1 MLTDPLD
8 PDAEVKTLFME
19 TKRCVLYIIRV
30 QSGSD
35 LLSILVQPI
44 THTDEDRWH
53 NLVQSELRA
62 STKTKHRTAY
72 SDNPN
77 PLTDLAALSYAELKR
92 TALEHVLALES
103 AGRLSRHNHYQD
115 LLNAIA
121 LDIRTKHRRRV
132 QRARELATARL
143 TLARLQE
150 QATYLDTR
158 LRAYNDY
165 VEQAMATLQK
175 GNEAGKGRK
184 RRFVLPFTKQWEH
197 ERELA
202 RSGRVPR
209 FGSWKY
215 SAQEL
220 AARTVLVN
228 WQGREPSTWGR
239 LDLTLSSNEVG
250 VFCVEGSAG
259 SVGLPGASAEI
270 TLDEL
275 LQAQWNGTP
284 FLELFDQGE
293 RVRFE
298 VGSFVGLIMRK
309 FYKDRDG

>member
-1 MLTDPLD
+1 MANDAD

-19 TKRCVLYIIRV
+19 TKRCILYIIRV
-30 QSGSD
+30 QSGPD
-35 LLSILVQPI
+35 LLSILVQPV
-44 THTDEDRWH
+44 TPADEDRWET
-53 NLVQSELRA
+53 LVQSELRTSSA
-62 STKTKHRTAY
+62 KPKHRSAY

-77 PLTDLAALSYAELKR
+77 PLTDIASLSYAELKR
-92 TALEHVLALES
+92 TALEHVVALES
-103 AGRLSRHNHYQD
+103 FGRLSRHNRYQD

-132 QRARELATARL
+132 LRARELAATRL
-143 TLARLQE
+143 TLGRLDE
-150 QATYLDTR
+150 QAKYLDTR

-165 VEQAMATLQK
+165 VEQAMATLQR
-175 GNEAGKGRK
+175 GHDAKGRRK
-184 RRFVLPFTKQWEH
+184 RFVLPFTKQWDH

-215 SAQEL
+215 AAQEL
-220 AARTVLVN
+220 QTRGVLVN
-228 WQGREPSTWGR
+228 WQGRAPVTWNR
-239 LDLTLSSNEVG
+239 LDITLSSNEVG
-250 VFCVEGSAG
+250 VFNVEGSMG
-259 SVGLPGASAEI
+259 SVGIPGASAEI

-284 FLELFDQGE
+284 FLEMFDEGE

-298 VGSFVGLIMRK
+298 VGSFVGLVMRK

>member
-1 MLTDPLD
+1 
-8 PDAEVKTLFME
+8 ME
-19 TKRCVLYIIRV
+19 TKRCILYIIRI
-30 QSGSD
+30 QSGPD

-44 THTDEDRWH
+44 TPADEDRWQT
-53 NLVQSELRA
+53 LVRSELRA
-62 STKTKHRTAY
+62 CSAKPKHRTAY

-77 PLTDLAALSYAELKR
+77 PLFDIASLSYAELKS

-103 AGRLSRHNHYQD
+103 AGRLSRHNRYQD

-132 QRARELATARL
+132 LRTQELASTRQ
-143 TLARLQE
+143 TLSRLQD
-150 QATYLDTR
+150 QAGYLDTR

-165 VEQAMATLQK
+165 VEQAMATLQR
-175 GNEAGKGRK
+175 GNESGRAGRR
-184 RRFVLPFTKQWEH
+184 RRFVMPFTKQWDH
-197 ERELA
+197 ERELT

-220 AARTVLVN
+220 STRGVLVN
-228 WQGREPSTWGR
+228 WQGRHQSTWVR

-250 VFCVEGSAG
+250 VFSVEGSAG

-270 TLDEL
+270 TLDDL

-284 FLELFDQGE
+284 FIEMFDQGE

-298 VGSFVGLIMRK
+298 VGTFVGLIMKK